1 MASASSSKGAPV
13 TSSASKSESLRIA
26 SAAFAPARVLASTSF
41 LSAFNS
47 PSAAMS
53 SSEIRLHH
61 PRFSVSSDVSAAS
74 AGTPTTCFSHERASS
89 SPSFVSPVL
98 RFFAARSAASARSET
113 FALTCVAGTVS
124 GPETTGRVPPSNE
137 ERSPPSLPHRSRDRC
152 LSFSSLATCRK
163 PPPTTA
169 HPSALSVMRLG
180 ARATHASVSSVTV
193 AHSLRSRCVRAGNA
207 WRRSR
212 PCRLAGLSKTHR
224 ATERRS
230 NVRAFAASSVS
241 TTSSSATSPQAAKS
255 TTQRYL
261 NCLARG
267 TPPAPSRFVAMTAS
281 NTTCARSGGRD
292 AMRSCVPSVSGG
304 GGVLRT
310 ASSTP
315 SASSERFPTRASR
328 SRTTRRT
335 AMSSSE
341 SEDVPTK
348 SSYAVSDDVAAAAAS
363 SFSFSFSAAKR
374 FPSFASREVDFKS
387 SRRMSKRDE
396 GSSRAV
402 DSLRGELE
410 GESRGA
416 PRRESTPPCTGTARE
431 VGWRSGSA
439 EARSRCA
446 GRAKSATSRAR
457 RACYGKTRPSC
468 DKTNNGGL
476 REGIARARG
485 FGPGEGVERRDEVTE
500 KGSAHLEWVA
510 YHVVCAVRRVRCAFQ
525 TPRQHRHALF

>member
-348 SSYAVSDDVAAAAAS
+348 SSYAVSDDRGGEAA
-363 SFSFSFSAAKR
+363 FSFSFLFR
-374 FPSFASREVDFKS
+374 RRNVFRR
-387 SRRMSKRDE
+387 SRRARSISNRP
-396 GSSRAV
+396 GGCRSATRVLPVPSIRCGVSSRASRAARLAREHAALHGNSARGRV
-402 DSLRGELE
+402 AVGVSGGAFEVRGE
-410 GESRGA
+410 GEERDIT
-416 PRRESTPPCTGTARE
+416 REKSLLRKTRHATKPTTAGF
-431 VGWRSGSA
+431 V
-439 EARSRCA
+439 
-446 GRAKSATSRAR
+446 RASRAR
-457 RACYGKTRPSC
+457 AGSGPERGSSDGTR
-468 DKTNNGGL
+468 
-476 REGIARARG
+476 
-485 FGPGEGVERRDEVTE
+485 
-500 KGSAHLEWVA
+500 
-510 YHVVCAVRRVRCAFQ
+510 
-525 TPRQHRHALF
+525 